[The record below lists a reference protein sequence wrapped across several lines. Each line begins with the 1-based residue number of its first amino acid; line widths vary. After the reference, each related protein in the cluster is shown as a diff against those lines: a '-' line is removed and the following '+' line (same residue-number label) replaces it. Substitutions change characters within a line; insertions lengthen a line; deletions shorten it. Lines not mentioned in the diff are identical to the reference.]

1 MAADIGLFINKVQ
14 QMLNLLGNYYNY
26 GLHFIEDDV
35 FKLTLYFPDNI
46 YWLKA
51 MAWAHFCLLSDI

>member
-35 FKLTLYFPDNI
+35 LKLTLYFPDNI
-46 YWLKA
+46 Y
-51 MAWAHFCLLSDI
+51 